1 MGVKKTLVYNPALL
15 ITTAKNFIV
24 QAPVDFKPSLV
35 VGVIAKKI
43 FSSSL
48 MTELS
53 KLECFPFRILFRLV
67 QYV

>member
-1 MGVKKTLVYNPALL
+1 
-15 ITTAKNFIV
+15 
-24 QAPVDFKPSLV
+24 VDFKPSLV

-48 MTELS
+48 TTELS